1 MLVKEVTKNKCAEN
15 SLRFLWTM
23 VEDGTSKKA
32 ALIVNPDNIPL
43 IQTHGLT
50 RSTAGNIVIPCPYI
64 QVIYHLLDLSPEYC
78 GRIYLRKIDNGN
90 DNENDNENGNGNGNE
105 NDNDN
110 DNGNP
115 SGNKIGALAMYELVR
130 V

>member
-43 IQTHGLT
+43 AQTHGLT

-64 QVIYHLLDLSPEYC
+64 QGIFHLLDLSPEYC
-78 GRIYLRKIDNGN
+78 GCIYLRKIDNGN
-90 DNENDNENGNGNGNE
+90 YNENDNENDNENENWNGNS
-105 NDNDN
+105 
-110 DNGNP
+110 
-115 SGNKIGALAMYELVR
+115 SGNKIGALAVYELVR